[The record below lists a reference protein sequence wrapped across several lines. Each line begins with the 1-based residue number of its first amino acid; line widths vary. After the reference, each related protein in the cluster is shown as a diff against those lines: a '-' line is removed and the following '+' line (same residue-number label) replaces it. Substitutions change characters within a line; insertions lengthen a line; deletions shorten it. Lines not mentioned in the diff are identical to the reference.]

1 MVSTKRTWSTQD
13 VRDLVQKRFNKRPCY
28 FQIKV
33 AQALY
38 AGKDVVACAPT
49 GAGKTLTVTFWIPI
63 LMALEE
69 GEDKM
74 SIFVTPLNLIIQ
86 LPNQG
91 GTGIGIP
98 DRRGGCYNFLILFPF
113 PFSILIS
120 TGGTPILYLSFP
132 SELSDTHISNLSI

>member
-13 VRDLVQKRFNKRPCY
+13 VRDLVQNRFSKRPCY

-49 GAGKTLTVTFWIPI
+49 GAGKTLTFWIPI

-74 SIFVTPLNLIIQ
+74 SIVVTPLNLLGKQ
-86 LPNQG
+86 NKEALD
-91 GTGIGIP
+91 TAGINGIAVS
-98 DRRGGCYNFLILFPF
+98 RRNA
-113 PFSILIS
+113 
-120 TGGTPILYLSFP
+120 TPQTFKVCRL
-132 SELSDTHISNLSI
+132 

>member
-13 VRDLVQKRFNKRPCY
+13 VQDLVQKRFNKRPCY

-38 AGKDVVACAPT
+38 AEKDVVACAPT
-49 GAGKTLTVTFWIPI
+49 GAGKTLTFWIPI

-74 SIFVTPLNLIIQ
+74 SIVVTLVLESPVKSGFSALNGFNRNRNRL
-86 LPNQG
+86 N
-91 GTGIGIP
+91 
-98 DRRGGCYNFLILFPF
+98 
-113 PFSILIS
+113 
-120 TGGTPILYLSFP
+120 
-132 SELSDTHISNLSI
+132 

>member
-13 VRDLVQKRFNKRPCY
+13 VRDLVQNRFGKRPCY

-49 GAGKTLTVTFWIPI
+49 GAGKTLTFWIPI
-63 LMALEE
+63 LMALED

-74 SIFVTPLNLIIQ
+74 SIVVTPLNLLGKQNKEALDNAGIYGIAISHRNASPQ
-86 LPNQG
+86 TFKVCQRCLHLLP
-91 GTGIGIP
+91 
-98 DRRGGCYNFLILFPF
+98 LIT
-113 PFSILIS
+113 SV
-120 TGGTPILYLSFP
+120 
-132 SELSDTHISNLSI
+132 